1 MATADEKNLMSNAHH
16 ASKRDLEWERDFM
29 SAVLDTVDA
38 LVVVLDRTGRIVR
51 FNRSCEKATGY
62 RFDEVRGK
70 FVWDMLIPPEQ
81 VEGVKKVFDDL
92 KAGQFPSRYEN
103 YWIAKDGSRILIL
116 WSNTAMLDAEGEV
129 EYVVPTGIDIT
140 EHRRT
145 EQEKETLRSE
155 LARSQKL
162 ESIGR
167 LAGGIAHD
175 FNNLLSAIIGYSE
188 ILMDS
193 LPAEGPLS
201 PAVRTIRLAGEK
213 AAALTRQ
220 LLAFSRNQVL
230 EMKPLNLNRVIDDM
244 FKMLRRMIGED
255 VILSLRTERQVRS
268 IVADRAQIE
277 QILLNL
283 AVNARDAM
291 PCGGKLTIETADAEI
306 GAEQEQK
313 VQGLI
318 PGRYVVLTVSDT
330 GEGMSQDVVERI
342 FEPYYTTKVQGSGL
356 GLSTV
361 YGIVKQHEGV
371 VAVSSEKSKGT
382 VFTIYFPAYEGR
394 AEEEPQEESTAVRG
408 GSETILVVDDE
419 ASLRELAVDA
429 LEPLGYRILTASCG
443 EEAIQMCRTAKEK
456 IDLLLTDMV
465 MPGMNGRDLA
475 ETLTLRDPSMAVL
488 FMSGYADNLLS
499 PNERGGDTGSFIQK
513 PLTLRR
519 LSTKVREILDRRRRH
534 GG

>member
-1 MATADEKNLMSNAHH
+1 MAEDRLPKGLRSGQKGTP
-16 ASKRDLEWERDFM
+16 EWEDDFM

-38 LVVVLDRTGRIVR
+38 LVLVLDRTGRIVR

-62 RFDEVRGK
+62 LFDEVKGK

-81 VEGVKKVFDDL
+81 VEGVQRVFSDL
-92 KAGQFPSRYEN
+92 TAGQFPSRYEN
-103 YWIAKDGSRILIL
+103 YWIAKDGSRVLIL
-116 WSNTAMLDAEGEV
+116 WSNTALLDAEGRV
-129 EYVVPTGIDIT
+129 KYVVPTGIDVT

-145 EQEKETLRSE
+145 EQEKEALRSE

-193 LPAEGPLS
+193 LPAESPMS

-230 EMKPLNLNRVIDDM
+230 EMKPLNLNGVIDDM

-255 VILSLRTERQVRS
+255 VILALRTERPVRS
-268 IVADRAQIE
+268 IVADRGQIE

-291 PCGGKLTIETADAEI
+291 PCGGKLMLETSDAEI
-306 GAEQEQK
+306 GAESEQK
-313 VQGLI
+313 AQGLI

-330 GEGMSQDVVERI
+330 GEGMSQDVIERI
-342 FEPYYTTKVQGSGL
+342 FEPYYTTKAQGSGL

-361 YGIVKQHEGV
+361 YGIIKQHEGIIL
-371 VAVSSEKSKGT
+371 VSSEETKGT
-382 VFTIYFPAYEGR
+382 IFTIYFPAYEGKV
-394 AEEEPQEESTAVRG
+394 EEEPQEESAAVRG
-408 GSETILVVDDE
+408 GNETILVVDDE
-419 ASLRELAVDA
+419 ASLRELVFDA
-429 LEPLGYRILTASCG
+429 LEPLGYRVLTASCG
-443 EEAIQMCRTAKEK
+443 EEGIQMFCTSTEN

-475 ETLTLRDPSMAVL
+475 GSLRLRNPSIGVL

-499 PNERGGDTGSFIQK
+499 ANERDSDTGSFIQK

-519 LSTKVREILDRRRRH
+519 LATKVR
-534 GG
+534 